1 MNLNEE
7 HLEQAFACDGNPTHA
22 EDSCGHSVCHEDV
35 LTLKGTSWL
44 NDKVIDL
51 CFWALQQ
58 RDSKTLWN
66 LQKRVATRN
75 LFFRACF
82 AVMLTTDTC
91 MDCKNLAM
99 WTKNA
104 DIFEQD
110 RLFFPVNINQSHW
123 VCVVVCVKEQKIVV
137 FDSMGNKHEKLVL
150 LFFCFLCNE
159 HWCKSKNSWN
169 TSGPFMQ
176 NICQ

>member
-1 MNLNEE
+1 MNLNKED
-7 HLEQAFACDGNPTHA
+7 LDQAFAHDGNPTCT
-22 EDSCGHSVCHEDV
+22 EDSCGHSVHHEDV

-82 AVMLTTDTC
+82 AVMLTTDTH

-110 RLFFPVNINQSHW
+110 
-123 VCVVVCVKEQKIVV
+123 
-137 FDSMGNKHEKLVL
+137 
-150 LFFCFLCNE
+150 
-159 HWCKSKNSWN
+159 
-169 TSGPFMQ
+169 
-176 NICQ
+176 